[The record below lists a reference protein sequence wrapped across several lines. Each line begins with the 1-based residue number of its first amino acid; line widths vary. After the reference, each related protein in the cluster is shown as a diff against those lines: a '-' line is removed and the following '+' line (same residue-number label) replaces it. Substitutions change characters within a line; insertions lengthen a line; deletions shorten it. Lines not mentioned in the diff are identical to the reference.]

1 MKTTTL
7 RIATTAMLVAL
18 ATAIVQLI
26 RILSLGTVSALI
38 SPMHLPVMLIGLLCG
53 WQLGLLGGVMIPLLN
68 FAISGGVMPAFP
80 TTLVPMLLELPLYGL
95 VMGLSRKYTLN
106 CNSVKLPLLL
116 ATIAV
121 TIVVGRIGNA
131 FTSALVL
138 QILGTD
144 SFWLVLIPKLISS
157 AVSSW
162 LGIVLVFVLIPV
174 ITKALQHSGILIKYT
189 DDLDTNSMSSEEVEA
204 TA

>member
-7 RIATTAMLVAL
+7 RLSTTAMLVAL
-18 ATAIVQLI
+18 ATVIVQLI

-53 WQLGLLGGVMIPLLN
+53 WQLGLIGGIIIPLLN

-80 TTLVPMLLELPLYGL
+80 TTLVPMLLELPLYGV
-95 VMGLSRKYTLN
+95 VMGLSRRYTLN
-106 CNSVKLPLLL
+106 GNSVKLPLLL
-116 ATIAV
+116 ATIAI
-121 TIVVGRIGNA
+121 TVVIGRIGNA
-131 FTSALVL
+131 FSSALVL
-138 QILGTD
+138 QILGTE
-144 SFWLVLIPKLISS
+144 SFWLVLIPKLVSS

-174 ITKALQHSGILIKYT
+174 ITKVLQHSGILIKYT
-189 DDLDTNSMSSEEVEA
+189 DDIDTNSQVAVEVEA